1 MCRRLES
8 EEEKVLPFYMNS
20 LNWEEQKAVDKLAL
34 EKPVEPLA
42 QVNRLN
48 SEMGGIPLCLLRCQ
62 MEEIFPWFIVWN
74 NLSICLKLICIF
86 RVYWLAFTV
95 PLPGGII
102 RLRQRLIEVWRVYLP
117 ELGNSCSER
126 FSLKT

>member
-42 QVNRLN
+42 QVNCLN
-48 SEMGGIPLCLLRCQ
+48 SEVGGIPLCRLLLLGKKYFLGLLF
-62 MEEIFPWFIVWN
+62 EIIYP
-74 NLSICLKLICIF
+74 CLKLICIF

-95 PLPGGII
+95 PLPGGMI
-102 RLRQRLIEVWRVYLP
+102 RLRQRLIEV
-117 ELGNSCSER
+117 
-126 FSLKT
+126 